1 MAVNFN
7 PNSTKPYAFDVGV
20 PSGPK
25 ADKRPSGGS
34 ANPTPAKSNS
44 SLDTLN
50 AIGNIASVADPNVG
64 KYVKAATQAFDTF
77 GGTKKGPP
85 DTLSAIGSIVSKVDP
100 NAGKFVDVAKQGV
113 NTFNALGNKKLN
125 DGQKFDQVAKF
136 TKTFDPGVG
145 NAIDIGQQTLK
156 FANAAKT
163 GSPETGG
170 AALNLLGTV
179 DPEGIGKTV
188 TLANQGSEVFKGI
201 QSGRT
206 DVSSAMSFTGNAIG
220 GEFGEKLA
228 LGGNIVSDVSKI
240 ATNTVP
246 SGAAGNF
253 IGAGLGAL
261 QLAGLK
267 IDPGVSNIASLAGN
281 LLAGPLGLVGIVG
294 QLISSL
300 FSMGDHFK
308 TVDMQKD
315 INATGR
321 IMGDDDGDGEED
333 QPTDKSS
340 VLVHDKTGFMGIG
353 SWRGTYMQYDTTG
366 GTIDPRLLKDVEFKV
381 DGGSSGFLGMG
392 SKPAQLTIKA
402 NYDGINPAT
411 GGASGETKIDLSP
424 EQVQAYKTALGGES
438 GKIDPKDLQKM
449 AVVAPQLND
458 MKLSFKQNENDP
470 TLYNYKDVNGDG
482 IPDRIG
488 ISLNKDGLEKKGDGS
503 VSVTILDKDRHQV
516 GDTLTANS
524 SSKIEDNLKE
534 ASEMQQLRPLLE
546 TYSASHIETWDGG
559 KDLTSTYRALKA
571 NGGLEKL
578 KQVGPAVAEYAQ
590 ARQTPGADVQGASQK
605 LSGLVKDLGLGFDA
619 RAYAA
624 ANPDLIKN
632 IGNDP
637 SLLAEHYRNHGNFEG
652 RALNLN
658 GDKAPQWI
666 NPALRNTTVL
676 GSEITSEPNKNA
688 EIQKGQALVSANGK
702 FMATMQADGNFVVYD
717 ISGKDKKVMWEAKTN
732 EQRHNGLFG
741 GHTTPAADRMA
752 IQSDGNLAAHSP
764 GQTQWTSNTANTS
777 VNRSFKLAMQDD
789 GNLVV
794 KDSQG
799 GANLWSSRPIDTGL
813 ASVASGL
820 LAGGRGILK
829 QTAANTDGTAPAF
842 QAVTQAP
849 VSYGAE
855 QTRAA

>member
-1 MAVNFN
+1 MAINNINNTRPHFLG
-7 PNSTKPYAFDVGV
+7 VGV
-20 PSGPK
+20 PPEPK
-25 ADKRPSGGS
+25 AAKRLAGTSPEPEFYKKTKGSSSSG
-34 ANPTPAKSNS
+34 
-44 SLDTLN
+44 LDLGG
-50 AIGNIASVADPNVG
+50 AINLLRG
-64 KYVKAATQAFDTF
+64 
-77 GGTKKGPP
+77 
-85 DTLSAIGSIVSKVDP
+85 L
-100 NAGKFVDVAKQGV
+100 
-113 NTFNALGNKKLN
+113 
-125 DGQKFDQVAKF
+125 
-136 TKTFDPGVG
+136 DPGGAG
-145 NAIDIGQQTLK
+145 NVARGLK
-156 FANAAKT
+156 FANDLSS
-163 GSPETGG
+163 GSLKDEQAIAEGASVLESLDPQGLG
-170 AALNLLGTV
+170 KYAALAEQGLSFAKNVNSGSLRGADAAASGLNLV
-179 DPEGIGKTV
+179 
-188 TLANQGSEVFKGI
+188 
-201 QSGRT
+201 
-206 DVSSAMSFTGNAIG
+206 GNVIG
-220 GEFGEKLA
+220 GEAGQKLA
-228 LGGNIVSDVSKI
+228 LGSDIASKFSSI
-240 ATNTVP
+240 SANTVP
-246 SGAAGNF
+246 GAAGGNMV
-253 IGAGLGAL
+253 GLGLDVA
-261 QLAGLK
+261 QLAGVK
-267 IDPGVSNIASLAGN
+267 IDPGVSSLAGLGAS
-281 LLAGPLGLVGIVG
+281 LLAGPAGLLGAGLQIVT
-294 QLISSL
+294 SL
-300 FSMGDHFK
+300 FSMGDHNK
-308 TVDMQKD
+308 TVDLQQA

-321 IMGDDDGDGEED
+321 IPGENDGD
-333 QPTDKSS
+333 QPTDTSKIFD
-340 VLVHDKTGFMGIG
+340 HTNTGFLSIG
-353 SWRGTYMQYDTTG
+353 SSHSSSLQYDTTG
-366 GTIDPRLLKDVEFKV
+366 GTIDPRLLKDVEFKI
-381 DGGSSGFLGMG
+381 DEGRRGFFGIG
-392 SKPAQLTIKA
+392 ESKPQITIKA

-424 EQVQAYKTALGGES
+424 EQVQAYKAALGGES

-449 AVVAPQLND
+449 AVVQPQLSD
-458 MKLSFKQNENDP
+458 MKLSFKQKENDP
-470 TLYNYKDVNGDG
+470 TLYNYKDVNNDG

-488 ISLNKDGLEKKGDGS
+488 VSLNNDGLEKKGDGS

-578 KQVGPAVAEYAQ
+578 KQVGPAMAEYMQ
-590 ARQTPGADVQGASQK
+590 ARQTPGADVRQPLEK
-605 LSGLVKDLGLGFDA
+605 LNGLSKELGLGFNA

-624 ANPDLIKN
+624 ANPDLLEN
-632 IGNDP
+632 IGTDP

-688 EIQKGQALVSANGK
+688 EIQKGQSLVSANGK

-764 GQTQWTSNTANTS
+764 GQTQWTSDTANTS

-799 GANLWSSRPIDTGL
+799 GANLWSSRPADTSLESLAKGL
-813 ASVASGL
+813 FAF
-820 LAGGRGILK
+820 GGGGGILK
-829 QTAANTDGTAPAF
+829 QKAANTDGTAPAF
-842 QAVTQAP
+842 QAVTQTP